1 MKQKFFQLTFYNILA
16 NLSVPL
22 AGLADTAVL
31 GQLDTHTFMAGVALA
46 NIVFDYLFWSFAFLR
61 MGTTGLTAQAYGAG
75 DESKSDLILSRSLIL
90 GIGVGITI
98 LLFNHPIQN
107 FGFFFLEGE
116 ADVKFAGSSYFQGRI
131 ASAPATLCN
140 FVLMGWFLGRSQSKI
155 VLFAT
160 VIANVTN
167 ILLDIWFVL
176 YMNWQAWG
184 AGIATTISQY
194 LMLFLFLIFYFL
206 ERRRLPGFSESEEK
220 LFSASGFRSL
230 LSLNT
235 DILLRTV
242 MLITAFSIF
251 RNFSSS
257 FGSIVLAGNAIL
269 HELILVAAYWID
281 GAAVATE
288 TLAGEAKGKNDK
300 RELISLLK
308 LALISALGLACFF
321 SYFVIQFPNCFF
333 PWISRSSEVLAVA
346 NTYRFW
352 LAPVLI
358 IGSIAFVFDGFFL
371 GLSDGRTLRNAMIV
385 STLIFF
391 IPIALIGKAEASN
404 HLLWLSLSFYM
415 IGRSLTLG
423 WKIYKMNETTSF
435 VRDPIL

>member
-1 MKQKFFQLTFYNILA
+1 MKQKFFRLTFFNILA

-22 AGLADTAVL
+22 VGLADIAVL
-31 GQLDTHTFMAGVALA
+31 GQLNTHTFMAGVALA

-90 GIGVGITI
+90 GLGIGITI
-98 LLFNHPIQN
+98 LLFNRPIQD

-116 ADVKFAGSSYFQGRI
+116 VDVKLAGSSYFQARI

-140 FVLMGWFLGRSQSKI
+140 FALMGWLLGRSQSKI
-155 VLFAT
+155 VLFVT
-160 VIANVTN
+160 VVANVTN
-167 ILLDIWFVL
+167 ILLNIWFVL
-176 YMNWQAWG
+176 YMQWEAWG
-184 AGIATTISQY
+184 TGIATTISQY
-194 LMLFLFLIFYFL
+194 LMLSLFLIFYFV
-206 ERRRLPGFSESEEK
+206 ERKHLPGFSENEEK
-220 LFSASGFRSL
+220 VFSASGFKSL

-300 RELISLLK
+300 KELISLLK
-308 LALISALGLACFF
+308 LALLSALGLAGLF
-321 SYFVIQFPNCFF
+321 SYFMIQCPNWIF
-333 PWISRSSEVLAVA
+333 PWISKSSEVIKVA
-346 NTYRFW
+346 ETYRFW

-371 GLSDGRTLRNAMIV
+371 GLSDGRTLRNAMII

-391 IPIALIGKAEASN
+391 YRSP
-404 HLLWLSLSFYM
+404 LSEKPKQA
-415 IGRSLTLG
+415 I
-423 WKIYKMNETTSF
+423 IYYGY
-435 VRDPIL
+435 P